1 MHHSQKKKLTDTVPQ
16 EIQTMELPKTAY
28 AQRTKETKKTISQQM
43 ENSNKET
50 EIIKSNDTWELKSTK
65 TEMKNSLEW
74 YNSISEQ
81 RKEIVNFEDR
91 KKLSS
96 LRNRN
101 KKRMKETNT
110 A

>member
-65 TEMKNSLEW
+65 TEMKNSLAD
-74 YNSISEQ
+74 S
-81 RKEIVNFEDR
+81 VVD
-91 KKLSS
+91 LSWPKTDTMN
-96 LRNRN
+96 LNID
-101 KKRMKETNT
+101 
-110 A
+110 